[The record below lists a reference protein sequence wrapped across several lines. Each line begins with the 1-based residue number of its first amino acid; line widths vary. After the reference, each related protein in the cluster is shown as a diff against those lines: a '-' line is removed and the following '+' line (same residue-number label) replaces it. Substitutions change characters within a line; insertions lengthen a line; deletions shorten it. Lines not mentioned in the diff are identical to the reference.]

1 MPKLPQHVLD
11 EDALIL
17 ALTGAYQWNDLAVR
31 YRVTAEE
38 AKAMVER
45 GAAIRAARAK
55 AEARRLANARR
66 RQARY
71 AGSLQGIHDAAV
83 AARRAVFD
91 FYGGP

>member
-45 GAAIRAARAK
+45 GAAIVHERK
-55 AEARRLANARR
+55 N
-66 RQARY
+66 
-71 AGSLQGIHDAAV
+71 SLQGIHDAAV

-91 FYGGP
+91 FYGDP